1 MYGNILQE
9 NNKVSAESEAHENN
23 KIIAEAE
30 AYENID
36 FEIDEN
42 NLYQIENISLDEK
55 KWKTERHK
63 RAFEIDLENTYEI
76 ESQNGMTCI
85 HGKSK

>member
-30 AYENID
+30 AHENID
-36 FEIDEN
+36 FEIDDN
-42 NLYQIENISLDEK
+42 DIHQIDNISVDEK
-55 KWKTERHK
+55 K
-63 RAFEIDLENTYEI
+63 
-76 ESQNGMTCI
+76 
-85 HGKSK
+85 